1 MNINFPL
8 LLVVLTAATGIIW
21 LIDGRLFRPRRQA
34 RYAHSGAR
42 KSAEDAADAND
53 PDQPWLAEVSRSFFP
68 VLLVVL
74 VLRSFLVE
82 PFQIPSGS
90 MLPTLEV
97 GDFILV
103 NKFTYGLRVPVAHWE
118 LVDFGD
124 PARGDI
130 MVFRYPV
137 EPSVN
142 YIKRV
147 VGVPGDRVAY
157 RDKQLYVN
165 GVEVPSAFV
174 ASLGDQDLRRQKLGG
189 HRFRTLYA
197 QRRTDPDAE
206 GQWTVPEGHYFVM
219 GDNRDNSR
227 DSRYWG
233 MVPDDHVVGKAFAIW
248 MHWKSLT
255 SLPSFHRVGWVQ

>member
-8 LLVVLTAATGIIW
+8 LLVILTGGAGVIW
-21 LIDGRLFRPRRQA
+21 LIDAWFFRPARLA
-34 RYAHSGAR
+34 RYEADGPNR
-42 KSAEDAADAND
+42 KPEEAADADD

-68 VLLVVL
+68 ILLVVL
-74 VLRSFLVE
+74 LLRSFLIE

-103 NKFTYGLRVPVAHWE
+103 NKYAYGVRLPVLRYE
-118 LVDFGD
+118 ILSVDD
-124 PARGDI
+124 PERGDI
-130 MVFRYPV
+130 MVFRYPE

-147 VGVPGDRVAY
+147 VGTPGDRIKY
-157 RDKQLYVN
+157 DNRQLYIN
-165 GVEVPSAFV
+165 GEAVKTDFV
-174 ASLGDQDLRRQKLGG
+174 ARLPNENLLKEKLGG
-189 HRFRTLYA
+189 TEHRLLHGRD
-197 QRRTDPDAE
+197 RSDPGAE
-206 GQWTVPEGHYFVM
+206 GEWVVPDNHYFVI

-233 MVPDDHVVGKAFAIW
+233 MVPEDHVVGKAFAIW
-248 MHWKSLT
+248 MHWESLT
-255 SLPSFHRVGWVQ
+255 SLPSFHRVGWIE